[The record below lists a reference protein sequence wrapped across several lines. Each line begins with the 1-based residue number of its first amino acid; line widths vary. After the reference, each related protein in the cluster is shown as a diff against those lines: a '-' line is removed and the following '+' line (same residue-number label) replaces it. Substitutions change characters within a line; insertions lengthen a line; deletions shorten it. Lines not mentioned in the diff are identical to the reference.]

1 MNYNKRKTKR
11 RKTRRRRRR
20 VKRGG
25 DNFQSAATTDS
36 RQTLVEK
43 TEQGIKEL
51 KEKGGKGHKNILDL
65 IEWTGKTYTDALDE
79 FDREAQGAPD
89 DILSTSAAGVGMP
102 TSGGKKR
109 RRKKSRK
116 RRSRKKSKRR
126 KKSKKRN
133 SKKKRR

>member
-1 MNYNKRKTKR
+1 M
-11 RKTRRRRRR
+11 
-20 VKRGG
+20 
-25 DNFQSAATTDS
+25 
-36 RQTLVEK
+36 
-43 TEQGIKEL
+43 
-51 KEKGGKGHKNILDL
+51 DL

-116 RRSRKKSKRR
+116 RKSRKRRSRKKSKRR
-126 KKSKKRN
+126 KKGKKRS